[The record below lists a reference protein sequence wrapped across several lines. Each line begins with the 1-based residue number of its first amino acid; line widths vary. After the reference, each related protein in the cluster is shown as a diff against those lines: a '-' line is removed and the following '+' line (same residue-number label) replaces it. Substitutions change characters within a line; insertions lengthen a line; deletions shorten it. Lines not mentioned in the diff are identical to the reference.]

1 MKRIVDF
8 IRGQVRID
16 RNELSGAFGDIG
28 TDLPLILGMILASG
42 IDGGGVFMVFGAM
55 QIATAL
61 IYGIPMPVQPLK
73 AVALLVITQKLGG
86 DLLYGGGLAI
96 GIVMLLLTIT
106 GVIDRLAR
114 LIPVAVIR
122 GVQMGLGLQLSLLAL
137 KEYIP
142 SSGPMGY
149 MIAGIAF
156 IAVFALMGNRRFPP
170 ALPVIALGAIYGL
183 LVNYHPSLFAG
194 AAALRLPAFRM
205 PSLGSVITGF
215 CVLALPQ
222 IPLSLGNSIYASSR
236 IIKDYF
242 PEKDVPVRKIG
253 FTYSLMN
260 IICPFFGGVPVCH
273 GSGGLAGHYGFGAR
287 TGGSIVIY
295 GLLYVV
301 MGLWLGGNVNGAA
314 VLFPKPVLGVILL
327 FEGLALLNL
336 VRDMAPAK
344 NEFVIVVLV
353 ALAAVGLPY
362 GYLIGMA
369 GGTALHYFQKGKIIT
384 LADPMHLAQLY
395 RHTFTREAE
404 VRYGSR

>member
-1 MKRIVDF
+1 
-8 IRGQVRID
+8 
-16 RNELSGAFGDIG
+16 
-28 TDLPLILGMILASG
+28 
-42 IDGGGVFMVFGAM
+42 
-55 QIATAL
+55 
-61 IYGIPMPVQPLK
+61 
-73 AVALLVITQKLGG
+73 
-86 DLLYGGGLAI
+86 
-96 GIVMLLLTIT
+96 
-106 GVIDRLAR
+106 
-114 LIPVAVIR
+114 
-122 GVQMGLGLQLSLLAL
+122 
-137 KEYIP
+137 
-142 SSGPMGY
+142 
-149 MIAGIAF
+149 
-156 IAVFALMGNRRFPP
+156 
-170 ALPVIALGAIYGL
+170 
-183 LVNYHPSLFAG
+183 
-194 AAALRLPAFRM
+194 M

-369 GGTALHYFQKGKIIT
+369 GGTALHYFQKGKIIAF
-384 LADPMHLAQLY
+384 ADPMHLAQLY